1 MRQLLSVSA
10 AVALAAFLTAPAHAD
25 DDGVQAVL
33 DKAIKA
39 HGGGQKID
47 KNRAVQTKT
56 KGTLHL
62 LNGLPFTQE
71 VKAQM
76 PGQFREAMELDVNG
90 QKVNVVT
97 VFDRDKGWISING
110 MTKDLEDKILTEIK
124 EAANLLRIARLT
136 ALKTDKAFTLSP
148 LGETKVNDKPAVGVK
163 VATKG
168 FRDVNL
174 YFYKDDGLLAKV
186 ERRALD
192 VQNNQEVNEER
203 IITDYQ
209 DVDGLKAAKKVV
221 VNRDGKKFM
230 EAEVTEVKYT
240 DKLDDSEF
248 GKP

>member
-1 MRQLLSVSA
+1 MRQLVSVTA
-10 AVALAAFLTAPAHAD
+10 ALALTAALAAPAVA
-25 DDGVQAVL
+25 DDGVQAIL
-33 DKAIKA
+33 EKAIKA
-39 HGGGQKID
+39 HGGGQNID
-47 KNRAVQTKT
+47 KNRAVQTRT

-62 LNGLPFTQE
+62 GDGLNFTQE
-71 VKAQM
+71 IKAQV
-76 PGQFREAMELDVNG
+76 PGQFREAMELDVGGN
-90 QKVNVVT
+90 KVNVVT
-97 VFDRDKGWISING
+97 VFNVDKGWVSVNG
-110 MTKDLEDKILTEIK
+110 MTKDLEDKILTEVK

-136 ALKTDKAFTLSP
+136 ALKTDKTFTLSP
-148 LGETKVNDKPAVGVK
+148 LGETKVNDKPAVGIK

-168 FRDVNL
+168 FRDANL
-174 YFYKDDGLLAKV
+174 YFYKDDGLLAKI

-192 VQNNQEVNEER
+192 LMNNQEVNEER
-203 IITDYQ
+203 IITEYQ